1 MIRRFLL
8 RIFWSFMTLLA
19 TAVLT
24 FLLINVVP
32 GDAAH
37 LIAGPKAS
45 PEVIAQIRE
54 AYHFDDP
61 LIVRLGHY
69 LAQLARG
76 DLGQSYVTGQP
87 VTQAILT
94 RLPTTTALSA
104 IAVVLWMVIAVPL
117 GVLTARF
124 RGSWFDSGTLIIATV
139 SLSLPAFWLARM
151 MQYWLAYKLGW
162 FPVALFRS
170 FGHLLLPGMVLAILF
185 IGYYA
190 RLIHTNMSEVLESDY
205 IRTARAKGA
214 SEKAVLFKHALR
226 NALIPVVTILGM
238 DVAGLLGGVLFV
250 ENVFALPGIG
260 TLAVQSV
267 FNLDVPIIMGTVLFS
282 ALLVVVANLTVDIA
296 YRWID
301 PRIQAAF

>member
-1 MIRRFLL
+1 MTRIAI
-8 RIFWSFMTLLA
+8 RIFWSLVTLLG

-37 LIAGPKAS
+37 VIAGPKAG
-45 PEVIAQIRE
+45 PEVLAEIRE
-54 AYHFDDP
+54 KYHLKDP
-61 LIVRLGHY
+61 LYVRLGHY

-76 DLGQSYVTGQP
+76 DLGQSYVTDQP
-87 VTQAILT
+87 VAQAILT
-94 RLPTTTALSA
+94 RLPTTAALTVTAV
-104 IAVVLWMVIAVPL
+104 ILWMIIAVPL

-124 RGSWFDSGTLIIATV
+124 SGSWFDRVTLVIAAAT
-139 SLSLPAFWLARM
+139 LSIPAFWLARM

-162 FPVALFRS
+162 FPVAFFRR
-170 FGHLLLPGMVLAILF
+170 FVDLLLPGMTLAILY

-190 RLIHTNMSEVLESDY
+190 RLIHTNMCEVLDSAY
-205 IRTARAKGA
+205 IRAARAKGV
-214 SEKAVLFKHALR
+214 SETAVLFRHALR

-267 FNLDVPIIMGTVLFS
+267 FNLDVPIIMGTVLLS
-282 ALLVVVANLTVDIA
+282 ALLVVAVNLIVDIL

-301 PRIQAAF
+301 PRIEKAL